1 MPSPAERNPP
11 TPRSEGGGSG
21 PRPLPPQAGSAS
33 SPAARCAPSL
43 NASSLTSSGASSGA
57 PPRRASAHRDG
68 ELPPRTR
75 RILHLDIDAFLAS
88 VEQAE
93 HPELRG
99 KPVVVGGLPH
109 ERNLVMSSS
118 YEARA
123 FGVRPGMRLF
133 EAARLCPRAIFRR
146 GDSQAA
152 NRRREAVT
160 RILLSVSPRIEV
172 ASIDDFFV
180 DLTGATRALGAACD
194 VAAELRVRI
203 RKEVDLPA
211 TIGVGTSK
219 TMARLAGK
227 LAKPGGVGE
236 VLPGRELAF
245 LRPLPIEFVPGA
257 GSAIG
262 RMLERFAIRTCG
274 EFALATREIVYAS
287 FGLPGLVLH
296 ERARGID
303 REPVETTHALAEDGT
318 LTALPPKS
326 IRRDSTFEPEEGRR
340 EVVEA
345 MLAYLVE
352 RATHKLREHRQVA
365 KTLAVRIVY
374 VDTRPANARRADPD
388 GPGREEE
395 KRKTL
400 SRATDSTVEL
410 TQLARALLKELPRR
424 RALVKRVG
432 LTLSSF
438 TSAQGWQGT
447 LFDES
452 ADEPGE
458 RVTEPVERA
467 HDPGE
472 QAAAPRAGPNGA
484 WAHAN
489 GRFER
494 DSTPS
499 APMSAESSRGERLRS
514 RADHVDTPEERATPS
529 DSTAASTSSSRFS
542 PTRTDRHRA
551 VDAVLDELRAKHGFG
566 RVLRGASFFLA
577 NEHELGPDG
586 FRLRTPSLNQ

>member
-1 MPSPAERNPP
+1 MPSA
-11 TPRSEGGGSG
+11 
-21 PRPLPPQAGSAS
+21 
-33 SPAARCAPSL
+33 
-43 NASSLTSSGASSGA
+43 SGASETCVTRPADSTGPPSSTASPSERATANSTTSASPHGSVSPPA
-57 PPRRASAHRDG
+57 PHAPRRAHRDA

-75 RILHLDIDAFLAS
+75 RILHLDCDAFLAS

-99 KPVVVGGLPH
+99 KPVVVGGFSH

-123 FGVRPGMRLF
+123 FGVRPGMRLA

-152 NRRREAVT
+152 NRRRAAVT
-160 RILLSVSPRIEV
+160 RLLLAASPKVEV

-180 DLTGATRALGAACD
+180 DLTGSTRALGAACD
-194 VAAELRVRI
+194 VAAELRARI
-203 RKEVDLPA
+203 QKDVDLPA

-257 GSAIG
+257 GHAIG
-262 RMLERFAIRTCG
+262 RMLERFSIRTCG

-303 REPVETTHALAEDGT
+303 REPVETTHALAADGT

-374 VDTRPANARRADPD
+374 VDTRPASARKSDPD
-388 GPGREEE
+388 GAGREEE

-400 SRATDSTVEL
+400 ARATDSTVEL
-410 TQLARALLKELPRR
+410 TQAARALLKELPRR

-432 LTLSSF
+432 LTLSGF
-438 TSAQGWQGT
+438 AHAQGWQGT
-447 LFDES
+447 LFDEG
-452 ADEPGE
+452 AERGE
-458 RVTEPVERA
+458 RFDGSGER
-467 HDPGE
+467 G
-472 QAAAPRAGPNGA
+472 
-484 WAHAN
+484 
-489 GRFER
+489 
-494 DSTPS
+494 STPS
-499 APMSAESSRGERLRS
+499 ASMSALSCRGEHGS
-514 RADHVDTPEERATPS
+514 SPGDEAGTPDACSAADHSAD
-529 DSTAASTSSSRFS
+529 ASTNSAPYS

-577 NEHELGPDG
+577 NEHELGAEG

>member
-11 TPRSEGGGSG
+11 TPCSEGDGSG
-21 PRPLPPQAGSAS
+21 PRPLRESVESAS
-33 SPAARCAPSL
+33 SSTS
-43 NASSLTSSGASSGA
+43 ASERATTSSPTPVSPPA
-57 PPRRASAHRDG
+57 PRRRAHRDSA
-68 ELPPRTR
+68 LPPRTR

-123 FGVRPGMRLF
+123 FGVRPGMRLA

-160 RILLSVSPRIEV
+160 RLLLAVSPKVEV

-180 DLTGATRALGAACD
+180 DLTGSTRAQGAACD
-194 VAAELRVRI
+194 VAAELRARI

-236 VLPGRELAF
+236 VLPGRKLAF

-257 GSAIG
+257 GRAIG
-262 RMLERFAIRTCG
+262 RMLERFGVRTCG

-303 REPVETTHALAEDGT
+303 REPVETTHALAADGT

-352 RATHKLREHRQVA
+352 RATHKLRVHRQVA

-374 VDTRPANARRADPD
+374 VDTRPASARRSDPD
-388 GPGREEE
+388 GAGREEE

-400 SRATDSTVEL
+400 ARATDSTVEL
-410 TQLARALLKELPRR
+410 TQAARALLKELPRR

-432 LTLSSF
+432 LTLSGF
-438 TSAQGWQGT
+438 AHAQGWQGT
-447 LFDES
+447 LFDEG
-452 ADEPGE
+452 ADERATGE
-458 RVTEPVERA
+458 RVRGSAERA
-467 HDPGE
+467 
-472 QAAAPRAGPNGA
+472 
-484 WAHAN
+484 
-489 GRFER
+489 
-494 DSTPS
+494 
-499 APMSAESSRGERLRS
+499 AESGARETTGEGALPTTIE
-514 RADHVDTPEERATPS
+514 H
-529 DSTAASTSSSRFS
+529 TAEPNT

-577 NEHELGPDG
+577 NEHELGAEG